1 MSNDYQEMFRESHQR
16 EFGFWLTKRRVIVDN
31 IRVRSIGKNKTV
43 HALAIQR
50 ADAGE
55 QPKVMTRTQVYYA
68 TEGNQ
73 SKCLETPV
81 YDLNDLK
88 GGMFIEGPSIILN

>member
-1 MSNDYQEMFRESHQR
+1 M
-16 EFGFWLTKRRVIVDN
+16 IVDN
-31 IRVRSIGKNKTV
+31 IRVRSVGKGKTV
-43 HALAIQR
+43 HALPIQK
-50 ADAGE
+50 AEAGE
-55 QPKVMTRTQVYYA
+55 QPKVMTVTKVYYA

-88 GGMFIEGPSIILN
+88 GGMFIEGPAIILN